1 VTCRFYCGKII
12 SIKYFNAARRSGM
25 KPEERRNKILEKL
38 KKAGGPTSASALAR
52 ELDVSRQIIVGD
64 VAILRA
70 EGEQIMAT
78 PRGYVLGND
87 IAGKYGFVGTVAVK
101 HTSERTVE
109 ELYTIVDCGGTA
121 IDVTIEHPVYG
132 QLSGPLALSSRLD
145 VDKFA
150 EKMQENKALMLS
162 DLTEGIHTHRIGC
175 RDEKTFREIKR
186 QLKEK
191 GFIL

>member
-1 VTCRFYCGKII
+1 
-12 SIKYFNAARRSGM
+12 M
-25 KPEERRNKILEKL
+25 KPEERRNEILMRL
-38 KKAGGPTSASALAR
+38 KKADGPTSASSLAR

-78 PRGYVLGND
+78 PRGYVLGGD
-87 IAGKYGFVGTVAVK
+87 ITGDYGYVGTVAVQ
-101 HTSERTVE
+101 HGPERTVE

-121 IDVTIEHPVYG
+121 IDVTIDHPVYG

-145 VDKFA
+145 VDRFA
-150 EKMQENKALMLS
+150 KKVQGNPSFLLS
-162 DLTEGIHTHRIGC
+162 DLTDGIHTHRIGC
-175 RDEKTFREIKR
+175 RDEKTFREIR
-186 QLKEK
+186 SQLEEK